1 MRTRFSLVIASLGLV
16 SACSTPPE
24 GPTPSLAPRAA
35 EAIDPRIPI
44 PSEVQVGPADAS
56 LSAHLAALV
65 DQAQAGDSAFQGV
78 VGDAERLAEAAGK
91 QQSESW
97 VVAQQA
103 LSAAQA
109 ARAPTTRA
117 LGDIDALA
125 SNALETKGGIPAGNL
140 AAIRRA
146 ANTVSEID
154 RNQSDRIDA
163 IEKRLGL

>member
-1 MRTRFSLVIASLGLV
+1 MRTRISLVIASLGLV
-16 SACSTPPE
+16 TACSTPPE

-44 PSEVQVGPADAS
+44 PSEVPVGPADAS
-56 LSAHLAALV
+56 LAAHLSALV
-65 DQAQAGDSAFQGV
+65 DQAQAGDAAFRGV
-78 VGDAERLAEAAGK
+78 VGNAERLAAAAGK
-91 QQSESW
+91 QQSETW
-97 VVAQQA
+97 IAAQQA

-109 ARAPTTRA
+109 ARAPTTHA

-125 SNALETKGGIPAGNL
+125 ANALETKGGIPAGNL
-140 AAIRRA
+140 AAIQKA
-146 ANTVSEID
+146 AATVSALD